1 MNNPISLEEFKEIV
15 YEYFKENNFL
25 RMFLSDRAIK
35 NRLDKNI
42 KSLSLE
48 DRNQKMLGTYDI
60 LQKKINLY
68 LGNNVTKDDLISN
81 TNISTLVHEAV
92 HAILRTKYGTGML
105 YIKTIIDEN
114 LKKVFNTKEGFPE
127 IGRGLNEGF
136 TNWIVQQSG
145 LDTNTYINLTEIIS
159 IIYACIGAEK
169 MIPFKSY
176 NYNRICKS
184 LHMSRDYG
192 MEFIRQVDEIYFAE
206 EKIRD
211 IGDVLQF
218 FEKTEDAIQNDKKD
232 DYEELI
238 KQFEDLQQSSI
249 LNAVYTPERQ
259 QELEQLLN
267 NKDLAESDL
276 VASFISMITDMKY
289 ELDQD
294 DESETLRKN
303 YLITSIIDKLLQS
316 LIKDRLDEPETI
328 EEYEKLIDAFAGIR
342 NLMEENGI
350 SKEPEDWK
358 EISDKVASRANEM
371 AKKILALVGE
381 ETKDGTISSYYLEQ
395 ELKKVITLYSL
406 DEDETTIENGIS
418 SFVNV
423 ITKNANSP
431 QEQKTLIKYAISND
445 CVEDLPYLS
454 IRTTKSGRS
463 IILKG
468 SIMIGAID
476 GKKDFVQY
484 KKSFRLEKGEQ
495 YTDKADWTIDMET
508 DIKSLARQFE
518 ELKEKKMQED
528 PDTQIY
534 IIEGI
539 VAFQNKKGLQF
550 YEVTE
555 GKDAGIVP
563 AQFTTD
569 TFVKSMVEDRKP
581 RVEENLLPVKAKY
594 GIFTN
599 VRRKIHAI
607 KDFMESIKSEKEDKD
622 EDVDKGIIITGSGDK
637 KKADLQESLRQSYL
651 NNRSKNKST
660 QPKNNLEN
668 ANIEINDR
676 ENEER

>member
-1 MNNPISLEEFKEIV
+1 MNNPISLEEFKKIV

-60 LQKKINLY
+60 LRKKINLY

-303 YLITSIIDKLLQS
+303 
-316 LIKDRLDEPETI
+316 
-328 EEYEKLIDAFAGIR
+328 
-342 NLMEENGI
+342 
-350 SKEPEDWK
+350 
-358 EISDKVASRANEM
+358 
-371 AKKILALVGE
+371 
-381 ETKDGTISSYYLEQ
+381 
-395 ELKKVITLYSL
+395 
-406 DEDETTIENGIS
+406 
-418 SFVNV
+418 
-423 ITKNANSP
+423 
-431 QEQKTLIKYAISND
+431 
-445 CVEDLPYLS
+445 
-454 IRTTKSGRS
+454 
-463 IILKG
+463 
-468 SIMIGAID
+468 
-476 GKKDFVQY
+476 
-484 KKSFRLEKGEQ
+484 
-495 YTDKADWTIDMET
+495 
-508 DIKSLARQFE
+508 
-518 ELKEKKMQED
+518 
-528 PDTQIY
+528 
-534 IIEGI
+534 
-539 VAFQNKKGLQF
+539 
-550 YEVTE
+550 
-555 GKDAGIVP
+555 
-563 AQFTTD
+563 
-569 TFVKSMVEDRKP
+569 
-581 RVEENLLPVKAKY
+581 
-594 GIFTN
+594 
-599 VRRKIHAI
+599 
-607 KDFMESIKSEKEDKD
+607 
-622 EDVDKGIIITGSGDK
+622 
-637 KKADLQESLRQSYL
+637 
-651 NNRSKNKST
+651 
-660 QPKNNLEN
+660 
-668 ANIEINDR
+668 
-676 ENEER
+676 